1 MSANLDD
8 AIADYKKRKAAGK
21 TKRKLRESD
30 IEKYGCEVVKGIDG
44 IPYKFVSPSRR
55 SVPDRLKLLPI
66 PPEHRELV
74 SRYVRFVEYKAPGV
88 EASESQKRE
97 HETLRELGY
106 YVTVIDSKEGVDN
119 EFLNL
124 FYERN
129 ISNGSQQENPSE
141 EGTSAS
147 RNATSS
153 TSRRAK
159 RKPVRAKRKPVRAND

>member
-1 MSANLDD
+1 MSAKLDD

-30 IEKYGCEVVKGIDG
+30 IEKHGCEVVKDIGG

-88 EASESQKRE
+88 PASESQKRE

-141 EGTSAS
+141 EGSTSAS
-147 RNATSS
+147 RNA
-153 TSRRAK
+153 SRSA
-159 RKPVRAKRKPVRAND
+159 PGRAKRKPVRAND